1 MLKRKRYPVQRT
13 KSLYLP
19 SMRSIYDRDYD
30 DAMEALSGRSASWLR
45 KSLVSYRSDVRLS
58 PSLATKARFAALV
71 DSLVLIEK
79 KRNSLSPLPGPSLEH
94 ATA

>member
-1 MLKRKRYPVQRT
+1 MRKRKRYPVQRT
-13 KSLYLP
+13 KLLYMP
-19 SMRSIYDRDYD
+19 SMGSIYDRDYD

-45 KSLVSYRSDVRLS
+45 KSLVSYRADVRLS

-79 KRNSLSPLPGPSLEH
+79 KESSLS
-94 ATA
+94 TAGLVGGGGGV

>member
-1 MLKRKRYPVQRT
+1 MRKRKRYPVQRT
-13 KSLYLP
+13 KSLYMP
-19 SMRSIYDRDYD
+19 SMGSIYDRDYD

-45 KSLVSYRSDVRLS
+45 KSFNSYKADVRLR

-79 KRNSLSPLPGPSLEH
+79 KESSLS
-94 ATA
+94 TAGFAGGGGGV